1 MHGAVHSVEFGV
13 SRDAVLLLSHPL
25 NPVHHVKPAGVA
37 LQIFVNLQQD
47 SARNEDMCISQFDSC
62 PCSLKSSFHN
72 GSGNTAAVHEES
84 QLELPWNEMQRGKL
98 LALLRTS
105 TSSSSALKED
115 CTTHVA
121 LPMDKQFLWLSYARC
136 AQGHASAS
144 IIILTSKTALTGFC
158 SAAFAEQIP

>member
-1 MHGAVHSVEFGV
+1 MHGAVHSIEFGV

-47 SARNEDMCISQFDSC
+47 SARNDGMHNPHFESC
-62 PCSLKSSFHN
+62 PCSLRSSFYN
-72 GSGNTAAVHEES
+72 GSNNTAAVHEES
-84 QLELPWNEMQRGKL
+84 KLELPWNEMLRGKL

-115 CTTHVA
+115 CPTHVA
-121 LPMDKQFLWLSYARC
+121 LPMDKKFLWHSHAPC
-136 AQGHASAS
+136 AQGHTSAS

-158 SAAFAEQIP
+158 SATFAEQV